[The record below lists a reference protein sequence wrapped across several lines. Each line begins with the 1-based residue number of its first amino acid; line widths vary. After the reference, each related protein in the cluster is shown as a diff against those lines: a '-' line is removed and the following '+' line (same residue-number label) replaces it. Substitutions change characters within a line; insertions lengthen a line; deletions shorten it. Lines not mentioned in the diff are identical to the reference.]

1 MDGSSTRR
9 GARTA
14 HLHHGDLH
22 GTESWRGE
30 ARRFGEG
37 VAILIGDLAHVYADQ
52 LLPPSPPE
60 MLAVWDELRIE
71 LNVGQYLDLLGTAR
85 ADTDHEAARLISR
98 YKTGK
103 YTIESPLHIRADLPG
118 RPNQLQDP
126 LSAYGHPLGEAFQR
140 LNAPPRAL
148 G

>member
-52 LLPPSPPE
+52 LLPPSPPT
-60 MLAVWDELRIE
+60 MLPVWDVLRIE
-71 LNVGQYLDLLGTAR
+71 LQVGQYLALLGTPR
-85 ADTDHEAARLISR
+85 AATQYTEARLI
-98 YKTGK
+98 
-103 YTIESPLHIRADLPG
+103 
-118 RPNQLQDP
+118 
-126 LSAYGHPLGEAFQR
+126 
-140 LNAPPRAL
+140 PPYM
-148 G
+148 

>member
-71 LNVGQYLDLLGTAR
+71 LNVGQYLDLAVAAGLQVHLAELVAITNAAGDHRSEAHTSELQSPIRNTYAVCCLQTTR
-85 ADTDHEAARLISR
+85 KYKAPITD
-98 YKTGK
+98 KT
-103 YTIESPLHIRADLPG
+103 
-118 RPNQLQDP
+118 Q
-126 LSAYGHPLGEAFQR
+126 QR
-140 LNAPPRAL
+140 
-148 G
+148 